1 MTIHSESDRFPM
13 LPPRPQPFHMTEPTM
28 QNGIWSFWLTADE
41 RVLNYVSHLNCV
53 LNFTN
58 SPFSPSPF
66 ARRVGGRV
74 MVSINPRYD
83 HVEAWTW
90 IHHLLEGETE
100 VVELGDTWEEAID
113 LACQHEDDF

>member
-1 MTIHSESDRFPM
+1 M
-13 LPPRPQPFHMTEPTM
+13 LPPRPQPFHMTEAAL

-41 RVLNYVSHLNCV
+41 HVLNYVSHLNCV

-74 MVSINPRYD
+74 MVSISPRYD

-90 IHHLLEGETE
+90 IHQVLEGETE
-100 VVELGDTWEEAID
+100 VVELGETWEEAID